1 MMVMMLET
9 FGQVGIVV
17 MLSVAVIVVM
27 VMFTAFVIVVMV
39 LATFVV
45 VVMLVSL
52 NAFGLLRKTENEV
65 FGVRMPDYTHTA

>member
-1 MMVMMLET
+1 MLET

-17 MLSVAVIVVM
+17 MFSFAFIVVM
-27 VMFTAFVIVVMV
+27 VMLTAFFIVVMM

-52 NAFGLLRKTENEV
+52 NDFGLLRKAENEV
-65 FGVRMPDYTHTA
+65 FGVRMSDYAHTA